1 MKKEIA
7 GQARPVGE
15 APRSSRARKET
26 DTRVHIRETTLLKAK
41 AKKQFQPVQYRT
53 EQKNRVWAHE
63 WSLCCA
69 FPFRKGLSAC
79 RSARVIVKA
88 ASEYKIW
95 KAPPRARPRYHHLL
109 TSQLPT
115 PPTPLFIV
123 TRNISP
129 ESPASVLLPHTTT
142 TSCLPRRLPP
152 LPRKRPRRRPALLSM
167 PATLVSFHLVATQ
180 QCWPG
185 DNSIAMYVH

>member
-1 MKKEIA
+1 
-7 GQARPVGE
+7 
-15 APRSSRARKET
+15 
-26 DTRVHIRETTLLKAK
+26 VHIQETTLLEAK
-41 AKKQFQPVQYRT
+41 AKIQFQPVQYRT

-69 FPFRKGLSAC
+69 FSFRKGLSAC

-88 ASEYKIW
+88 ALEYKMW

-115 PPTPLFIV
+115 PQPTLFIV
-123 TRNISP
+123 TRTISP
-129 ESPASVLLPHTTT
+129 ESPASVLLTHTPT

-152 LPRKRPRRRPALLSM
+152 LPLKRPRRRPPLLSM
-167 PATLVSFHLVATQ
+167 PATLVSFRVVASQ
-180 QCWPG
+180 HCLPG
-185 DNSIAMYVH
+185 DFHITVDIH